1 MISRSPRVN
10 KNFTSKKAWWISQ
23 VVVLLAVR
31 RVAHLAAQVAVQS
44 VAHARC
50 IQLFALS
57 VEPKRRCHS
66 YPRMI
71 VPSIAARAM
80 TRFEWHVTL
89 KWSLYYAEISSLLIY
104 LASHQ
109 LLDDDGVIRTKK
121 QDQGRFAALLLFLY
135 SRHFLN
141 ILPPRVVI
149 TNRDGDLY
157 QQCCW
162 FLTMLYH
169 IYPYNSWCIAMLLIT
184 YP

>member
-23 VVVLLAVR
+23 VVVHLAVR

-44 VAHARC
+44 VVHARC

-89 KWSLYYAEISSLLIY
+89 KWSLYYAEISSLLMY

-121 QDQGRFAALLLFLY
+121 QDQGRFAALLLFYFQTFFWIY
-135 SRHFLN
+135 S
-141 ILPPRVVI
+141 PRSLLLLIGMAICISNVA
-149 TNRDGDLY
+149 DSS
-157 QQCCW
+157 QCC
-162 FLTMLYH
+162 
-169 IYPYNSWCIAMLLIT
+169 IT
-184 YP
+184 FIPTIPDV